1 LAKPNALQQLKTEF
15 DQFNVHIGI
24 IPETWFKPH
33 HDDQYVAIPGY
44 KLYRSDRAKRKGGGI
59 AIYVHSQLISIEL
72 RPHPDGYSENI
83 EIIWV
88 RCDHGTKVYYIAA
101 CYHPPRPHYPD
112 DLLKTELSRD
122 LDTLLKSDCSAGAVL
137 VLAGDFNSL
146 NTDFLITEFGLSQI
160 VQKPTHGKNILDK
173 FFTSRPDLFDVDVF
187 RSLVKTKHKAV
198 FFCLCRLYT
207 GQKPAY

>member
-1 LAKPNALQQLKTEF
+1 MDAPCIDNKGCFLFSLTCRVA
-15 DQFNVHIGI
+15 DVGY
-24 IPETWFKPH
+24 
-33 HDDQYVAIPGY
+33 HDVNISID
-44 KLYRSDRAKRKGGGI
+44 GGGI

-72 RPHPDGYSENI
+72 RPHPGGYSENI

-88 RCDHGTKVYYIAA
+88 RCEHGTKVYYIAA

-122 LDTLLKSDCSAGAVL
+122 LDTLLKSECSAGAVL

-146 NTDFLITEFGLSQI
+146 NTDFLIKEFGLSQI

-198 FFCLCRLYT
+198 FFLSVQSVYRPKVSVLKCFY
-207 GQKPAY
+207 